1 MVSLGFSLGCPSVRM
16 WRCICVQP
24 GDVTKKCVLC
34 FGRWISVGCWG
45 ITTGW
50 KSLAYKAAYLSLLT
64 LSEFDIE
71 CNVEL
76 HSLESNSHS

>member
-1 MVSLGFSLGCPSVRM
+1 MAGQMVALR
-16 WRCICVQP
+16 
-24 GDVTKKCVLC
+24 VL
-34 FGRWISVGCWG
+34 G

-50 KSLAYKAAYLSLLT
+50 ENLTYKAAYLSLLT

-76 HSLESNSHS
+76 HLLESNSHS